1 MATTQGE
8 EFVESVKQ
16 LPPKAREAAEKAYRD
31 TRAVADEIK
40 EDPHAVAE
48 RSADR
53 AGKILDNL
61 ASGGYRSETVD
72 TFKKGVGDLKEKISK
87 ERESPV
93 GGDFGLSAI
102 GKNAPMFRGGRFST
116 GFNGNFAQRS
126 NSQFAPSRGRFGLQP
141 APIRFGTHNFGMQQ
155 VPERSSQ
162 PAPRQPVV
170 PSGRLGMS
178 YSRGTTPRFVNDGKN
193 HPDVFRSKFK
203 LGLVRKRGR

>member
-8 EFVESVKQ
+8 EFVEDVKQ
-16 LPPKAREAAEKAYRD
+16 LPSKVKEKAEEAYAD
-31 TRAVADEIK
+31 TKEKVREFR
-40 EDPHAVAE
+40 EDPHGALTQH
-48 RSADR
+48 ADR

-61 ASGGYRSETVD
+61 ASGGYRSETVE

-102 GKNAPMFRGGRFST
+102 GKNAPMFRSGKFAT
-116 GFNGNFAQRS
+116 GFGGNFAQCS

-141 APIRFGTHNFGMQQ
+141 APIRFGTHNFGMRQ

-178 YSRGTTPRFVNDGKN
+178 YSRDTPRFANDGKN
-193 HPDVFRSKFK
+193 HADVFRSKFK